1 MKILKWNWQLLK
13 NCSEWPLHHFQ
24 LLWKRKYMNKIL
36 LTLLLLSLRKQ
47 PTFCDVNTGFAAKR
61 SLRKESRNSG
71 GEEYSVCRLMMS
83 HYPDLGRASDWMK
96 QISLAAQLIRSTTLI
111 WVVTHHQCEFL
122 HLFISCHFAG
132 KPVVTSQTFSCFFKR
147 STT

>member
-111 WVVTHHQCEFL
+111 WVVTHHQCEIFAL
-122 HLFISCHFAG
+122 VHQLSFRRETSGDTANFQLFF
-132 KPVVTSQTFSCFFKR
+132 
-147 STT
+147 

>member
-13 NCSEWPLHHFQ
+13 SCSEWPLHHFQ
-24 LLWKRKYMNKIL
+24 LSWKRKYMNKIL

-111 WVVTHHQCEFL
+111 WVVTHHQCEIFAL
-122 HLFISCHFAG
+122 VHQLSFRRETSGDTANFQLFF
-132 KPVVTSQTFSCFFKR
+132 
-147 STT
+147 